1 MKRRALLALA
11 VAALLPGLTRPAGAQ
26 SIHPGN
32 WQQYFRIESEAGK
45 DKKGRDTVSGYIYNV
60 RGQSNASVR
69 LLIESLNASGQP
81 VASQIFY
88 VDDIVPIFNRAYF
101 EARPKTPGA
110 SYRVS
115 IHSGDW
121 TRNVGGV

>member
-11 VAALLPGLTRPAGAQ
+11 VAPLLPGLTRPAGAQ

-32 WQQYFRIESEAGK
+32 WQQYFRIESETGK

-69 LLIESLNASGQP
+69 LLIESLNADGQP
-81 VASQIFY
+81 IRCQIF
-88 VDDIVPIFNRAYF
+88 
-101 EARPKTPGA
+101 
-110 SYRVS
+110 
-115 IHSGDW
+115 
-121 TRNVGGV
+121 

>member
-1 MKRRALLALA
+1 VKRRTLLALA
-11 VAALLPGLTRPAGAQ
+11 LAPLLPGLTRPAGAQ

-32 WQQYFRIESEAGK
+32 WQQYLRIESESGK

-69 LLIESLNASGQP
+69 LLIESLDAGGQP
-81 VASQIFY
+81 IASQIYY
-88 VDDIVPIFNRAYF
+88 VDDVVPIFNRAYF
-101 EARPKTPGA
+101 EVRPKTPGA

-115 IHSGDW
+115 VHSGDW